1 MHTTAA
7 EKKVLLAAG
16 GMTAIFGS
24 PVAAILLAIELLLF
38 EFKPR
43 SFIPVALSTVA
54 AMALRVHFF
63 GAEPMFKM
71 PLILPASTSEILFY
85 LIEGALMGFFS
96 FVVTKSIYFVDD
108 LFEKIP
114 IHWMCCR
121 SSSAVSCRS
130 SSRCS

>member
-7 EKKVLLAAG
+7 ERKVLLAAG
-16 GMTAIFGS
+16 AASGMTAIFRS

-85 LIEGALMGFFS
+85 LIEGALMGVFS
-96 FVVTKSIYFVDD
+96 FVVTKSIYFVED

-114 IHWMCCR
+114 IH
-121 SSSAVSCRS
+121 
-130 SSRCS
+130 